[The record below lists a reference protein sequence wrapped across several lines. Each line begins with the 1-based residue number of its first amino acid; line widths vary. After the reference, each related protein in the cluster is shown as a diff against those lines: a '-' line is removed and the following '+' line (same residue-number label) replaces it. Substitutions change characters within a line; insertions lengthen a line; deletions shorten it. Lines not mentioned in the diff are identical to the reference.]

1 MKKIRIILAMLFAFM
16 ITLAPSVYA
25 DASIEHVSAYLMN
38 DGTRVIINLN
48 QKVTYQT
55 FSLENPNRVVV
66 DISGMSKTPT
76 LVLPAFKH
84 VDWIS
89 KMRIAANSATKQRI
103 VFDLTQAVDVKVSL
117 EPPVDK
123 KPWRL
128 VIDLTPQFI
137 IPAQSIP
144 SKPVL
149 NKAVADHD
157 DNRCVHVVIDP
168 GHGGGD
174 PGAVGLNG
182 TKEKDVVLAVGKD
195 LYKLINDTPG
205 MCAHLTRDKD
215 VFVTLRGR
223 LDIARKDRADLFVAI
238 HADIFNDPGARGAS
252 VFALSPRGA
261 TSEAARWLAQSENSS
276 ESLGGADFSDQ
287 DKSVQS
293 ILLDL
298 SQTQTVDRSLQLGD
312 DVLRDL
318 DHVSKLHHSDV
329 EQAGFLVLKS
339 PDIPSILVETGF
351 LSNRY
356 EEEHLRLASYQT
368 KIAQAIYKGIVDY
381 VYTYPPAD
389 TQILTWQRE
398 KTHSYVVVRGDSL
411 SAIALRYDMT
421 IDELKE
427 KNRLAG
433 NTIHQG
439 QTLVV

>member
-1 MKKIRIILAMLFAFM
+1 MKRIRL
-16 ITLAPSVYA
+16 TLAAIIAFTILFVPNVYA
-25 DASIEHVSAYLMN
+25 GASIDHVSAYVMN

-48 QKVTYQT
+48 QEVTYKT
-55 FSLENPNRVVV
+55 FTLENPNRVVV
-66 DISGMSKTPT
+66 DISGMSATPS
-76 LVLPAFKH
+76 LPLPTFKH
-84 VDWIS
+84 VDWVK

-103 VFDLTQAVDVKVSL
+103 VFDLTQAVDVVVNL
-117 EPPVDK
+117 EPPIDK

-128 VIDLTPQFI
+128 VVDLTPQFI
-137 IPAQSIP
+137 IPVQSVP

-149 NKAVADHD
+149 NKAVSDRAEK
-157 DNRCVHVVIDP
+157 RCVRVVIDP
-168 GHGGGD
+168 GHGGSD

-182 TKEKDVVLAVGKD
+182 TREKDVVLAISKD
-195 LYKLINDTPG
+195 LYRLISDTPG
-205 MCAHLTRDKD
+205 MCAYLTRDKD

-223 LDIARKDRADLFVAI
+223 LDIARKDEADLFVAI
-238 HADIFNDPGARGAS
+238 HADIFNDPDARGAS
-252 VFALSPRGA
+252 VFALSQRGA

-287 DKSVQS
+287 DKSIQS
-293 ILLDL
+293 VLLNL
-298 SQTQTVDRSLQLGD
+298 SQTQTIDRSLQLGD

-356 EEEHLRLASYQT
+356 EEEHLRIASYQK
-368 KIAQAIYKGIVDY
+368 KIAQAIYKGVVDY
-381 VYTYPPAD
+381 VYTYPPAN
-389 TQILTWQRE
+389 TQILAWQRE

-411 SAIALRYDMT
+411 SAIALRYHMT
-421 IDELKE
+421 VDELKE
-427 KNRLAG
+427 KNHLTG